1 MNPLPLLNY
10 LHAVDRM
17 SPGLEDRVLEALEFT
32 KRVKKDFFVREG
44 ETNTHIYFLLSGL
57 VRIYHLTLD
66 DKEVTSWLLKEGN
79 IFISVHS
86 FFLQQPSFEN
96 IVAMEDCEAVG
107 FSFRTLNDIC
117 RTHPEFNKHQIAIMR
132 RYYAHSE
139 EMKFKLARQ
148 KPLQRYEMLLK
159 EEPELLQRV
168 SLPILASY
176 LNMSESTLKRA
187 RSDYMEG
194 KGLK

>member
-10 LHAVDRM
+10 LHSIDRM
-17 SPGLEDRVLEALEFT
+17 SPELEGRILEGLEFT

-44 ETNTHIYFLLSGL
+44 ETNTHIYFLLTGL
-57 VRIYHLTLD
+57 VRIYHLTLKD
-66 DKEVTSWLLKEGN
+66 REVTSWLLTEGN

-96 IVAMEDCEAVG
+96 IVAMEVCEAVG
-107 FSFRTLNDIC
+107 VSFKTLNDIC
-117 RTHPEFNKHQIAIMR
+117 RTHPEFNKHQVAILR

-139 EMKFKLARQ
+139 EMKFKLVRQ
-148 KPLQRYEMLLK
+148 SSLQRYEMLVN
-159 EEPELLQRV
+159 EEPELLQRAP
-168 SLPILASY
+168 LYILASY
-176 LNMSESTLKRA
+176 LNMSESSIKRA